1 MQGLALSREFY
12 AEIAAPILHNE
23 LPSYVNQLAVG
34 LVGEG
39 SECFG
44 FDDEYSQDHDWG
56 AGICVW
62 APEQM
67 AVKLEPL
74 LEPVFARFP
83 STFKGYP
90 VRMAPKF
97 RNGRVGLFSIEGF
110 YRRFINSSQPLST
123 WQQWYT
129 VPEYFL
135 AVATNGEVFAD
146 PEGEFSAF
154 RQSLLDFYPQDV
166 MKKKLAARFAT
177 MAQSGQYNLLRMLK
191 RNDTAAAFLAA
202 SRFVESTIGALYLM
216 HGKYMPFYKWA
227 FRGMKDLPDGNL
239 IAGKLSNVL
248 SLNLQ
253 QGAGIVATAE
263 AAVEEVCV
271 DMMTLLQKK
280 GLSRS
285 KESWLMAQAEMIQ
298 SQIENPQI
306 RNLPVLHGIQCS

>member
-1 MQGLALSREFY
+1 MQGLQLSREFY
-12 AEIAAPILHNE
+12 TEVAAPMLQNE
-23 LPSYVNQLAVG
+23 LPGYVNQLAVG

-44 FDDEYSQDHDWG
+44 FDDKFSQDHDWG

-62 APEQM
+62 APESI
-67 AVKLEPL
+67 AGTVEPL
-74 LEPVFARFP
+74 LEPIFARLP
-83 STFKGYP
+83 ATFKGFP

-97 RNGRVGLFSIEGF
+97 RNGRVGLFSIEDF
-110 YRRFINSSQPLST
+110 YRRFINSGQPLST

-146 PEGEFSAF
+146 PCGEFSAF
-154 RQSLLDFYPQDV
+154 RKSLLEFYPDDV
-166 MKKKLAARFAT
+166 MKKKLAARFAV

-191 RNDTAAAFLAA
+191 RNDTAAALLAA

-227 FRGMKDLPDGNL
+227 FRGLKDLPDGSF
-239 IAGKLSNVL
+239 IAGKLNDVL
-248 SLNLQ
+248 ALNLTR
-253 QGAGIVATAE
+253 GADVHSNAE
-263 AAVEEVCV
+263 ATIEAVCV
-271 DMMTLLQKK
+271 EMMELLHKK

-285 KESWLMAQAEMIQ
+285 NEAWLMTQAEMVQ

-306 RNLPVLHGIQCS
+306 RNLPVVHGVQCS